1 MVDEIRDEE
10 GRGVGKEKLLEIIK
24 RRWSGEGSPSQVAT
38 ALFPEEGDKSLIT
51 ENHAQ
56 MIIPKIRMR
65 ILEAA
70 RDRKRKK
77 SLITVFLEAFNDEMI
92 SFERKG
98 RLEYLGA
105 LQALAEAEEAKKAK
119 L

>member
-1 MVDEIRDEE
+1 MVEELEPEE
-10 GRGVGKEKLLEIIK
+10 GKGKSKKALIDLLK
-24 RRWSGEGSPSQVAT
+24 RRFSEEGSPSDVAR

-65 ILEAA
+65 IILAALET
-70 RDRKRKK
+70 RRTK
-77 SLITVFLEAFNDEMI
+77 SLIQVFLEGHNDEMI

-105 LQALAEAEEAKKAK
+105 LQALAEVTEEKKAK

>member
-1 MVDEIRDEE
+1 MTENIREEE
-10 GRGVGKEKLLEIIK
+10 GGGLGRQKLLEILKK
-24 RRWSGEGSPSQVAT
+24 RWGSESSPSQVAT
-38 ALFPEEGDKSLIT
+38 ALFPEEGDKSMIT

-65 ILEAA
+65 VLEAA

-77 SLITVFLEAFNDEMI
+77 SLVAVFLEAFNEEMI

-98 RLEYLGA
+98 RFEYLGA
-105 LQALAEAEEAKKAK
+105 LQALAEVEEEKKAK